1 MPGEREG
8 LAKKPT
14 TPLSYSL
21 KGTHMLESGWLPLM
35 AHWEQSKWG
44 DRGRSIASTSA
55 VDDRGLRSSP
65 PAAASELFFFPT
77 ILDLTAL
84 LHSRES
90 SSPRHFAHNPPQL
103 PSTPNSRTGCPSAFL
118 AIHPRVPHVTTFYFK
133 VLHGFLAPALPRGP
147 TCMGSNGTCPLA
159 CWNSQRI
166 GLDPPW
172 ITKSV
177 GTQVLSLKGHSM
189 CA

>member
-1 MPGEREG
+1 MAWTLDQGRIKNPVFQTPGSKPTMPGEREG

-90 SSPRHFAHNPPQL
+90 SSLDTLPTILLNSPLLPTPGQVVPL
-103 PSTPNSRTGCPSAFL
+103 PSWPFTHGCL
-118 AIHPRVPHVTTFYFK
+118 
-133 VLHGFLAPALPRGP
+133 
-147 TCMGSNGTCPLA
+147 M
-159 CWNSQRI
+159 
-166 GLDPPW
+166 
-172 ITKSV
+172 
-177 GTQVLSLKGHSM
+177 
-189 CA
+189 